1 MDTHGMKGVPSNA
14 NLSTSGSDIEA
25 PANDT
30 VQVDLPVAY
39 RLYKR
44 RFAGCIGMVSSH
56 GNDMH
61 MHVPC
66 PDENDLGVV
75 EHGHRHEW
83 SLVWTHLE

>member
-1 MDTHGMKGVPSNA
+1 MDTRGVKEMPFEA

-25 PANDT
+25 PTNDIG
-30 VQVDLPVAY
+30 QVDPPVTY

-44 RFAGCIGMVSSH
+44 RFAGCVGMVSSH
-56 GNDMH
+56 END

-66 PDENDLGVV
+66 PDESDLGVV